1 MSLAE
6 LVTRTEKETVP
17 LHMQTATIF
26 GDYGTGKTSIAA
38 GNPLALY
45 YDLEDSAVEH
55 EVDKFPA
62 ARTWAE
68 FTSTLTEIWKGDT
81 SLDGRTIVID
91 TVTDLWRLCERHSL
105 ASRGLEQMPRDDY
118 GRTLKETRDDF
129 ELYFN
134 MLLMLRTKRRMGT
147 VFIAHEDVEEIETE
161 THTIR
166 NYRPKVQDKHIRML
180 ISAKPQMVLR
190 TFKADE
196 HPITLKPFPNPPQ
209 FLVAAKPLTAHICV
223 KDRSN
228 KLPAL
233 VAASWEALEKAY
245 NKEK

>member
-6 LVTRTEKETVP
+6 MITRTEKETVP
-17 LHMQTATIF
+17 LHMQTITIF

-38 GNPLALY
+38 GNKQALY

-55 EVDKFPA
+55 EVDRFPA

-68 FTSTLTEIWKGDT
+68 FTKVLAAIWKGDT

-91 TVTDLWRLCERHSL
+91 TVTDLWKLCERHNL
-105 ASRGLEQMPRDDY
+105 AARGLEQMPRDDY
-118 GRTLKETRDDF
+118 GRCLRETRDDF
-129 ELYFN
+129 ESALN
-134 MLLMLRTKRRMGT
+134 TLLMLRTKRRMGT
-147 VFIAHEDVEEIETE
+147 ILIAHEDVEEIETD

-166 NYRPKVQDKHIRML
+166 NYRPKVQDKHVRML
-180 ISAKPQMVLR
+180 ISAKPQLVLR

-196 HPITLKPFPNPPQ
+196 HPVTLKPFDNPPK
-209 FLVAAKPLTAHICV
+209 FLVAAKPLTANICV

-233 VAASWEALEKAY
+233 VSASWDALEKAY
-245 NKEK
+245 NKE